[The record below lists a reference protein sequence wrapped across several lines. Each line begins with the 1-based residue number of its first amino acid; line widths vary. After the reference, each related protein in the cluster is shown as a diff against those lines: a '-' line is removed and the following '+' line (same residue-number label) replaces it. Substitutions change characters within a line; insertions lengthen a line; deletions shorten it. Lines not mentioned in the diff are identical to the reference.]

1 MNNVSLKTIDS
12 YEYSNLL
19 FDMLVDNIGDLSLSY
34 FKALST
40 EQNIDILEFI
50 ARMNDLPYGNDT
62 DTIEEIKGA
71 LRWIRL
77 IKQNG

>member
-1 MNNVSLKTIDS
+1 MKNASHETMGR

-40 EQNIDILEFI
+40 DQNIDILEFI
-50 ARMNDLPYGNDT
+50 ARMNDLPYGNDNN
-62 DTIEEIKGA
+62 TIQEIRGL
-71 LRWIRL
+71 LR
-77 IKQNG
+77 